1 MGRGVLHYYAGCA
14 ARVPEML
21 STNAVPV
28 RGGRLSIQAG
38 SMVSAL
44 AAGMMG
50 PEAVLFIIPG
60 LVIMVGRLEAEN
72 AAWNGELSSSGFFP
86 GNRCS
91 FCGEREK

>member
-28 RGGRLSIQAG
+28 RGGRLSIRAG

-44 AAGMMG
+44 AEGMMR
-50 PEAVLFIIPG
+50 PEAVLFIILGVVVP
-60 LVIMVGRLEAEN
+60 VGKPEAEDSSR
-72 AAWNGELSSSGFFP
+72 NGGIFRFGIFSG
-86 GNRCS
+86 
-91 FCGEREK
+91 